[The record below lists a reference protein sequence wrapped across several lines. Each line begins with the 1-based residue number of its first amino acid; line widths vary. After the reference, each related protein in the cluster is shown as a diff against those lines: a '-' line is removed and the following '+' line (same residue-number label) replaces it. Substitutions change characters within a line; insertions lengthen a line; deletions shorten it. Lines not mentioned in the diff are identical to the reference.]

1 MTKNLFNLTNLTL
14 LVALSIST
22 VAAYYSIVGLIAIFA
37 AAVVPIIIMGSIL
50 EVGKIVTTVWLRK
63 YWHKCGFL
71 LKTYLTSA
79 VVILA
84 ILTSMGI
91 FGFLS
96 KAHIEQNVPTSDI
109 MAQVRLLDEK
119 IKTQRDNIE
128 VARKALAQM
137 DDQINQLLARGNDTQ
152 NAERAVQ
159 IRRQQARERTQLQ
172 REISTAQD
180 VIVKLN
186 EERAP
191 LASQLRKVEAEVG
204 PIKYIA
210 ALIYGDSIDQNLLE
224 KAVRWVIIII
234 VVIFDP
240 LAIALVLAANNSK
253 IWDKESESKK
263 EIKEEVPIPKE
274 ELPVEELPT
283 EKIPVKEKSIFEEH
297 PYLLKTPT
305 TRHPPGI
312 EIVKPQVFKKEIEEV
327 IEEPLI
333 EVIQEELPKVKN
345 NAIKVVG
352 VTKINPISNM
362 DGDYVLYD
370 GKSISKQALKELK
383 PELFAELENKI
394 NNFGNTFPKYANID
408 EIFIRIDFMPTR
420 AFKFDGK
427 KWEEVEKSLKHLNTE
442 YIKILISKID
452 CGEYDIALLSDD
464 EKHLITEYLK
474 HDNPRK

>member
-1 MTKNLFNLTNLTL
+1 MIKNLFNLTNLTL

-22 VAAYYSIVGLIAIFA
+22 VAAYYSIVGLTAIFA
-37 AAVVPIIIMGSIL
+37 AAVIPIIIMGSIL

-63 YWHKCGFL
+63 YWHRCGFL

-79 VVILA
+79 VIVLA

-109 MAQVRLLDEK
+109 SAQVSLFDEK

-128 VARKALAQM
+128 IARKALSQM
-137 DDQINQLLARGNDTQ
+137 DDQVNQLLVRGTDAQ

-172 REISTAQD
+172 REIATAQAE
-180 VIVKLN
+180 IQKLN

-210 ALIYGDSIDQNLLE
+210 SLIYGDSIDQNMLE

-234 VVIFDP
+234 VIVFDP

-253 IWDKESESKK
+253 IWDKEDVTEPARLQMEPVKK
-263 EIKEEVPIPKE
+263 DEVEEI
-274 ELPVEELPT
+274 PVEEKP
-283 EKIPVKEKSIFEEH
+283 IEKSIFEEH
-297 PYLLKTPT
+297 PYLLKTPSE
-305 TRHPPGI
+305 RHPPGI
-312 EIVKPQVFKKEIEEV
+312 DPVKPQVYQEIKEDITLEETTDKPIENQK
-327 IEEPLI
+327 LSS
-333 EVIQEELPKVKN
+333 N
-345 NAIKVVG
+345 
-352 VTKINPISNM
+352 TKLNPISSISDN
-362 DGDYVLYD
+362 YVIYD

-383 PELFAELENKI
+383 PELFIHMDNKI
-394 NNFGNTFPKYANID
+394 NNFGNVFPKYADLN
-408 EIFIRIDFMPTR
+408 EIFIRTDLSPTQM
-420 AFKFDGK
+420 FKFTGK
-427 KWEEVEKSLKHLNTE
+427 KWEKIDKDPKYLNNN
-442 YIKILISKID
+442 YIGFLVSKID
-452 CGEYDIALLSDD
+452 CGEYDISLLSDD
-464 EKHLITEYLK
+464 EKNLITEYLNN
-474 HDNPRK
+474 DNSRK

>member
-22 VAAYYSIVGLIAIFA
+22 VAAYYSIVGLTAIFA
-37 AAVVPIIIMGSIL
+37 AAVIPIIIMGSIL

-71 LKTYLTSA
+71 LKTYLTSS

-109 MAQVRLLDEK
+109 AAQVSLFDEK

-128 VARKALAQM
+128 IARKALAQM
-137 DDQINQLLARGNDTQ
+137 DDQINQLLVRGNDTQ

-159 IRRQQARERTQLQ
+159 IRRQQARERAQLQ
-172 REISTAQD
+172 REISIAQD

-234 VVIFDP
+234 VVVFDP

-253 IWDKESESKK
+253 IWDKESESK
-263 EIKEEVPIPKE
+263 EEVKEEVPIPKE
-274 ELPVEELPT
+274 ELPIEELPT
-283 EKIPVKEKSIFEEH
+283 EELPVEEKSIFEEH

-305 TRHPPGI
+305 TRHPPGV
-312 EIVKPQVFKKEIEEV
+312 EIVKPQVFKEEV
-327 IEEPLI
+327 IDEPLP
-333 EVIQEELPKVKN
+333 EEIQEELPKVKN
-345 NAIKVVG
+345 NAIKIAG
-352 VTKINPISNM
+352 VTKINPISNI

-370 GKSISKQALKELK
+370 GKSVSKQALKELK

-394 NNFGNTFPKYANID
+394 NNFGNAFPKYANID
-408 EIFIRIDFMPTR
+408 EIFIRSDLMPTR
-420 AFKFDGK
+420 AFKFNGK

-464 EKHLITEYLK
+464 EKHLITEHLK

>member
-22 VAAYYSIVGLIAIFA
+22 VAAYYSIVGLTAIFA
-37 AAVVPIIIMGSIL
+37 AAVIPIIIMGSIL

-71 LKTYLTSA
+71 LKTYLTSS

-109 MAQVRLLDEK
+109 AAQVSLFDEK

-128 VARKALAQM
+128 IARKALAQM
-137 DDQINQLLARGNDTQ
+137 DDQINQLLVRGNDTQ

-159 IRRQQARERTQLQ
+159 IRRQQARERAQLQ
-172 REISTAQD
+172 REISIAQD

-191 LASQLRKVEAEVG
+191 LASELRKVEAEVG

-234 VVIFDP
+234 VVVFDP

-253 IWDKESESKK
+253 IWDKESESK
-263 EIKEEVPIPKE
+263 EEVKEEVPIPKE
-274 ELPVEELPT
+274 ELPIEELPT
-283 EKIPVKEKSIFEEH
+283 EELPVEEKSIFEEH

-305 TRHPPGI
+305 TRHPPGV
-312 EIVKPQVFKKEIEEV
+312 EIVKPQVFKEEV
-327 IEEPLI
+327 VDEPLP
-333 EVIQEELPKVKN
+333 EEIQEELPKVKN
-345 NAIKVVG
+345 NSIKILG
-352 VTKINPISNM
+352 VTKINPISNV

-408 EIFIRIDFMPTR
+408 EIFIRSDLMPAR
-420 AFKFDGK
+420 AFKFNGK

-464 EKHLITEYLK
+464 EKHLITEHLK

>member
-22 VAAYYSIVGLIAIFA
+22 VAAYYSIVGLTAIFA
-37 AAVVPIIIMGSIL
+37 AAVIPIIIMGSIL

-71 LKTYLTSA
+71 LKTYLTSS

-109 MAQVRLLDEK
+109 AAQVSLFDEK

-128 VARKALAQM
+128 IARKALAQM
-137 DDQINQLLARGNDTQ
+137 DDQINQLLVRGNDTQ

-159 IRRQQARERTQLQ
+159 IRRQQARERAQLQ
-172 REISTAQD
+172 REISIAQD

-191 LASQLRKVEAEVG
+191 LASELRKVEAEVG

-234 VVIFDP
+234 VVVFDP

-253 IWDKESESKK
+253 IWDKESESK
-263 EIKEEVPIPKE
+263 EEVKEEVPIPKE
-274 ELPVEELPT
+274 ELPIEELPT
-283 EKIPVKEKSIFEEH
+283 EELPVEEKSIFEEH

-305 TRHPPGI
+305 TRHPPGV
-312 EIVKPQVFKKEIEEV
+312 EIVKPQVFKEEV
-327 IEEPLI
+327 VDEPLP
-333 EVIQEELPKVKN
+333 EEIQEELPKVKN
-345 NAIKVVG
+345 NSIKILG
-352 VTKINPISNM
+352 VTKINLISNI

-394 NNFGNTFPKYANID
+394 NNFGNAFPKYANID
-408 EIFIRIDFMPTR
+408 EIFIRSDLMPAR
-420 AFKFDGK
+420 AFKFNGK

-464 EKHLITEYLK
+464 EKHLITEHLK

>member
-22 VAAYYSIVGLIAIFA
+22 VAAYYSIVGLTAIFA
-37 AAVVPIIIMGSIL
+37 AAVIPIIIMGSIL

-71 LKTYLTSA
+71 LKTYLTSS

-109 MAQVRLLDEK
+109 AAQVSLFDEK

-128 VARKALAQM
+128 IARKALAQM
-137 DDQINQLLARGNDTQ
+137 DDQINQLLVRGNDTQ

-159 IRRQQARERTQLQ
+159 IRRQQARERAQLQ
-172 REISTAQD
+172 REISIAQD

-191 LASQLRKVEAEVG
+191 LASELRKVEAEVG

-234 VVIFDP
+234 VVVFDP

-253 IWDKESESKK
+253 IWDKESESK
-263 EIKEEVPIPKE
+263 EEVKEEVPIPKE
-274 ELPVEELPT
+274 ELPIEELPT
-283 EKIPVKEKSIFEEH
+283 EELPVEEKSIFEEH

-305 TRHPPGI
+305 TRHPPGV
-312 EIVKPQVFKKEIEEV
+312 EIVKPQVFKEQV
-327 IEEPLI
+327 VDEPLP
-333 EVIQEELPKVKN
+333 EEIQEELPKVKN
-345 NAIKVVG
+345 NSIKILG
-352 VTKINPISNM
+352 VTKINPISNV

-408 EIFIRIDFMPTR
+408 EIFIRIDLMPTR
-420 AFKFDGK
+420 AFKFNGK

-442 YIKILISKID
+442 YTKILISKID

-464 EKHLITEYLK
+464 EKHLITEHLK

>member
-22 VAAYYSIVGLIAIFA
+22 VAAYYSIVGLTAIFA
-37 AAVVPIIIMGSIL
+37 AAVIPIIIMGSIL

-71 LKTYLTSA
+71 LKTYLTSS

-109 MAQVRLLDEK
+109 AAQVSLFDEK

-128 VARKALAQM
+128 IARKALAQM
-137 DDQINQLLARGNDTQ
+137 DDQINQLLVRGNDTQ

-159 IRRQQARERTQLQ
+159 IRRQQARERAQLQ
-172 REISTAQD
+172 REISIAQD

-191 LASQLRKVEAEVG
+191 LASELRKVEAEVG

-234 VVIFDP
+234 VVVFDP

-253 IWDKESESKK
+253 IWDKESESK
-263 EIKEEVPIPKE
+263 EEVKEEVPIPKE
-274 ELPVEELPT
+274 ELPIEELPT
-283 EKIPVKEKSIFEEH
+283 EELPVEEKSIFEEH

-305 TRHPPGI
+305 TRHPPGV
-312 EIVKPQVFKKEIEEV
+312 EIVKPQVFKEQV
-327 IEEPLI
+327 VDEPLP
-333 EVIQEELPKVKN
+333 EEIQEELPKVKN
-345 NAIKVVG
+345 NSIKILG
-352 VTKINPISNM
+352 VTKINPISNV

-408 EIFIRIDFMPTR
+408 EIFIRIDLMPTR
-420 AFKFDGK
+420 AFKFNGK

-464 EKHLITEYLK
+464 EKHLITEHLK

>member
-14 LVALSIST
+14 LVALSISA
-22 VAAYYSIVGLIAIFA
+22 VAAYYSIVGLTAIFA

-109 MAQVRLLDEK
+109 AAQVSLFDEK

-128 VARKALAQM
+128 IARKALAQM

-172 REISTAQD
+172 REISTAQSA
-180 VIVKLN
+180 IAKLN
-186 EERAP
+186 EERTP

-234 VVIFDP
+234 VVVFDP

-253 IWDKESESKK
+253 IWDKESEPKE
-263 EIKEEVPIPKE
+263 EIKEEVPVPKEELPKE
-274 ELPVEELPT
+274 ELPVE
-283 EKIPVKEKSIFEEH
+283 EKSIFEEH

-305 TRHPPGI
+305 TRHPPGV
-312 EIVKPQVFKKEIEEV
+312 EIVKPQVFKEEIEEV
-327 IEEPLI
+327 IDEPLP
-333 EVIQEELPKVKN
+333 EEIQEELPKVKN
-345 NAIKVVG
+345 NAIKIVG
-352 VTKINPISNM
+352 VTKINPISNI

-394 NNFGNTFPKYANID
+394 NNFGNAFPKYANID
-408 EIFIRIDFMPTR
+408 EIFIRSDLMPTS
-420 AFKFDGK
+420 AFKFNGK

-464 EKHLITEYLK
+464 EKHLITEHLK

>member
-22 VAAYYSIVGLIAIFA
+22 VAAYYSIVGLTAIFA

-109 MAQVRLLDEK
+109 AAQVSLFDEK

-159 IRRQQARERTQLQ
+159 IRRQQARERAQLQ
-172 REISTAQD
+172 REISIAQD

-234 VVIFDP
+234 VVVFDP

-253 IWDKESESKK
+253 IWDKESEPKK
-263 EIKEEVPIPKE
+263 EIKEEIPVSKEESPKE
-274 ELPVEELPT
+274 ELPVE
-283 EKIPVKEKSIFEEH
+283 EKSIFEEH

-305 TRHPPGI
+305 TRHPPGV
-312 EIVKPQVFKKEIEEV
+312 EIAKPQVFKEEV
-327 IEEPLI
+327 IDEPLP
-333 EVIQEELPKVKN
+333 EEIQEELPKIKN
-345 NAIKVVG
+345 NAIKIAG
-352 VTKINPISNM
+352 VTKINPISNI

-408 EIFIRIDFMPTR
+408 DIFIRIDLMPTR

-464 EKHLITEYLK
+464 EKHLITEHLK
-474 HDNPRK
+474 NDNPRK

>member
-14 LVALSIST
+14 LVALSISA
-22 VAAYYSIVGLIAIFA
+22 VAAYYSIVGLTAIFA

-109 MAQVRLLDEK
+109 AAQVSLFDEK

-128 VARKALAQM
+128 IARKALAQM

-172 REISTAQD
+172 REISTAQSA
-180 VIVKLN
+180 IAKLN
-186 EERAP
+186 EERTP

-234 VVIFDP
+234 VVVFDP

-253 IWDKESESKK
+253 IWDKESEPKE
-263 EIKEEVPIPKE
+263 EIKEEIPVPKE
-274 ELPVEELPT
+274 ELPKEEFPVE
-283 EKIPVKEKSIFEEH
+283 EKSIFEEH

-305 TRHPPGI
+305 SRHPPGV
-312 EIVKPQVFKKEIEEV
+312 EIAKPQVFKEEIEEV
-327 IEEPLI
+327 IDEPLP
-333 EVIQEELPKVKN
+333 EEIQEELPKVKN
-345 NAIKVVG
+345 NAIKIAG
-352 VTKINPISNM
+352 VTKINPISNI

-408 EIFIRIDFMPTR
+408 EIFIRIDLMPTR
-420 AFKFDGK
+420 AFKFNGK

-464 EKHLITEYLK
+464 EKHLITEHLK

>member
-22 VAAYYSIVGLIAIFA
+22 VAAYYSIVGLTAIFA

-50 EVGKIVTTVWLRK
+50 EVGKIVTTIWLRK
-63 YWHKCGFL
+63 YWHKCGLL
-71 LKTYLTSA
+71 LKTYLTTA

-109 MAQVRLLDEK
+109 AAQVSLFDEK

-128 VARKALAQM
+128 IAKKALAQM

-159 IRRQQARERTQLQ
+159 VRRQQARERTQLQ
-172 REISTAQD
+172 REISIAQD

-234 VVIFDP
+234 VIVFDP

-253 IWDKESESKK
+253 IWDKESDSTEKVK
-263 EIKEEVPIPKE
+263 EEIKEEVPIVKEELSNE
-274 ELPVEELPT
+274 ELPVE
-283 EKIPVKEKSIFEEH
+283 KKSIFEKH

-305 TRHPPGI
+305 NRHPPGV
-312 EIVKPQVFKKEIEEV
+312 ETVKPQVFKEEIEEV
-327 IEEPLI
+327 NEKPLL
-333 EVIQEELPKVKN
+333 EVNQEEIPKVKN
-345 NAIKVVG
+345 NPIRIAG
-352 VTKINPISNM
+352 VTTLNPISHI
-362 DGDYVLYD
+362 DGDYVLYE

-383 PELFAELENKI
+383 PELFNELENKI
-394 NNFGNTFPKYANID
+394 NNFGNAFPKYANVD
-408 EIFIRIDFMPTR
+408 EIFIRIDLMPTR
-420 AFKFDGK
+420 AFKFNGK
-427 KWEEVEKSLKHLNTE
+427 KWEEVEKSLKHLNIE

-452 CGEYDIALLSDD
+452 CGEYDIAFLSEE
-464 EKHLITEYLK
+464 EKHLITEHLK
-474 HDNPRK
+474 HDDPRK

>member
-22 VAAYYSIVGLIAIFA
+22 VAAYYSIVGLTAIFA
-37 AAVVPIIIMGSIL
+37 AAVIPIIIMGSIL

-71 LKTYLTSA
+71 LKTYLTSS

-109 MAQVRLLDEK
+109 AAQVSLFDEK

-128 VARKALAQM
+128 IARKALAQM

-159 IRRQQARERTQLQ
+159 IRRQQARERAQLQ
-172 REISTAQD
+172 REISIAQD

-234 VVIFDP
+234 VVVFDP

-253 IWDKESESKK
+253 IWDKESEPKE

-274 ELPVEELPT
+274 ELPIEELPT
-283 EKIPVKEKSIFEEH
+283 EELPVEEKSIFEEH

-305 TRHPPGI
+305 TRHPPGV
-312 EIVKPQVFKKEIEEV
+312 EIVKPQVFKEQV
-327 IEEPLI
+327 VDEPLP
-333 EVIQEELPKVKN
+333 EEIQEELPKVKN
-345 NAIKVVG
+345 NAIKIAG
-352 VTKINPISNM
+352 VTKINPISNI

-370 GKSISKQALKELK
+370 GKSVSKQALKELK

-394 NNFGNTFPKYANID
+394 NNFGNAFPKYANID
-408 EIFIRIDFMPTR
+408 EIFIRSDLMPTC
-420 AFKFDGK
+420 AFKFNGK

-464 EKHLITEYLK
+464 EKHLITEHLK

>member
-22 VAAYYSIVGLIAIFA
+22 VAAYYSIVGLTAIFA
-37 AAVVPIIIMGSIL
+37 AAVIPIIIMGSIL

-71 LKTYLTSA
+71 LKTYLTSS

-109 MAQVRLLDEK
+109 AAQVSLFDEK

-128 VARKALAQM
+128 IARKALAQM
-137 DDQINQLLARGNDTQ
+137 DDQINQLLVRGNDTQ

-159 IRRQQARERTQLQ
+159 IRRQQARERAQLQ
-172 REISTAQD
+172 REISIAQD

-234 VVIFDP
+234 VVVFDP

-253 IWDKESESKK
+253 IWDKESESKEK
-263 EIKEEVPIPKE
+263 VKEEVPIPKE
-274 ELPVEELPT
+274 ELPIEELPT
-283 EKIPVKEKSIFEEH
+283 EELPVEEKSIFEEH

-305 TRHPPGI
+305 TRHPPGV
-312 EIVKPQVFKKEIEEV
+312 EIVKPQVFKEQV
-327 IEEPLI
+327 VDEPLP
-333 EVIQEELPKVKN
+333 EEIQEELPKVKN
-345 NAIKVVG
+345 NSIKILG
-352 VTKINPISNM
+352 VTKINPISNV

-394 NNFGNTFPKYANID
+394 NNFGNAFPKYANID
-408 EIFIRIDFMPTR
+408 EIFIRSDLMPTR
-420 AFKFDGK
+420 AFKFNGK

-464 EKHLITEYLK
+464 EKHLITEHLK

>member
-22 VAAYYSIVGLIAIFA
+22 VAAYYSIVGLTAIFA
-37 AAVVPIIIMGSIL
+37 AAVIPIIIMGSIL

-71 LKTYLTSA
+71 LKTYLTSS

-109 MAQVRLLDEK
+109 AAQVSLFDEK

-128 VARKALAQM
+128 IARKALAQM
-137 DDQINQLLARGNDTQ
+137 DDQINQLLVRGNDTQ

-159 IRRQQARERTQLQ
+159 IRRQQARERAQLQ
-172 REISTAQD
+172 REISIAQD

-234 VVIFDP
+234 VVVFDP

-253 IWDKESESKK
+253 IWDKESESK
-263 EIKEEVPIPKE
+263 EEVKEEVPIPKE
-274 ELPVEELPT
+274 ELPIEELPT
-283 EKIPVKEKSIFEEH
+283 EELSVEEKSIFEEH

-305 TRHPPGI
+305 TRHPPGV
-312 EIVKPQVFKKEIEEV
+312 EIVKPQVFKEEV
-327 IEEPLI
+327 VDEPLP
-333 EVIQEELPKVKN
+333 EEIQEELPKVKN
-345 NAIKVVG
+345 NSIKILG
-352 VTKINPISNM
+352 VTKINPISNV

-408 EIFIRIDFMPTR
+408 EIFIRIDLMPTR
-420 AFKFDGK
+420 AFKFNGK

-442 YIKILISKID
+442 YTKILISKID

-464 EKHLITEYLK
+464 EKHLITEHLK